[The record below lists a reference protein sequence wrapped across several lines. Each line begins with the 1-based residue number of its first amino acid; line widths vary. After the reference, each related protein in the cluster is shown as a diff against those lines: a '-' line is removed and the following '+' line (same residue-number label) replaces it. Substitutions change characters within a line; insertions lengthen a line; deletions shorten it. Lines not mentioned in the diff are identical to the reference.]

1 DLGATRELAQ
11 LPAGALGFAVGAQWR
26 REEMDSQTSSAVLS
40 GTELRPAINIIDGS
54 RDVAALFAEL
64 NVPLLKDLN
73 LNLAGRGDHY
83 DDFGS
88 AFSPKA

>member
-1 DLGATRELAQ
+1 
-11 LPAGALGFAVGAQWR
+11 
-26 REEMDSQTSSAVLS
+26 M
-40 GTELRPAINIIDGS
+40 
-54 RDVAALFAEL
+54 AALFAEL

-88 AFSPKA
+88 AFSPKASVRWQAAPWLLVRGTLSRGFRAPSLPEITN